1 MLQTEITEKAITA
14 HIDAVWHGY
23 VRSRFT
29 RKIIEVLNDPAA
41 ESLYFTIKKSKAI
54 RKGFTREQVFINE
67 LQKGHFIGKVVWH
80 TLRTTFGD

>member
-1 MLQTEITEKAITA
+1 MIQTEITEKAISA

-29 RKIIEVLNDPAA
+29 KRVIEVLNDPAA
-41 ESLYFTIKKSKAI
+41 EMLYFTTKKSKAI
-54 RKGFTREQVFINE
+54 KGSREESFIRE
-67 LQKGHFIGKVVWH
+67 LGKGHFIGKVVWH